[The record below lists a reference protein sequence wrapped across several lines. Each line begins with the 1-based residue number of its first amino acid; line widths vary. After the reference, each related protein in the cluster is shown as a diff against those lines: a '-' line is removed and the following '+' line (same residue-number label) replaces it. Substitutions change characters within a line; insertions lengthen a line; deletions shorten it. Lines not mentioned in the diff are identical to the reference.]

1 MSLYIQFKMR
11 ISSLI
16 PLALASQSH
25 LTTAAYTLK
34 TDYGNTMSFFDK
46 FTFFTVR
53 TNPSP
58 ISP

>member
-1 MSLYIQFKMR
+1 MR

-46 FTFFTVR
+46 FTFFTVGP
-53 TNPSP
+53 PS
-58 ISP
+58 S

>member
-1 MSLYIQFKMR
+1 MR

-16 PLALASQSH
+16 PLALASQTH

-46 FTFFTVR
+46 FTFFTVS
-53 TNPSP
+53 THSP
-58 ISP
+58 LPFSINIILC